1 MEPAA
6 LLGIAGGAVAAL
18 AGAWMGMLASIRA
31 SQLAARAP
39 LAPKL
44 HRLSSTVVQAMVEV
58 GKPEYDARLRDFEI
72 AWSDFIVHQKIL
84 APSDSVTILAMV
96 VRQAAHDKAVSSV
109 QFVAVAGE
117 AIDVITE
124 IVALHSEY
132 LFKWRARRAE
142 RRPLAKFRVR
152 TVSELRS
159 PSIRALLEQL

>member
-6 LLGIAGGAVAAL
+6 PLGIAGGAVAAL

-44 HRLSSTVVQAMVEV
+44 HALSTTVVHVMVAV
-58 GKPEYDARLRDFEI
+58 GKPDYDRQVREFEI

-84 APSDSVTILAMV
+84 APSDAVTILAMIM
-96 VRQAAHDKAVSSV
+96 RQAAHDKAVSPV
-109 QFVAVAGE
+109 QFVALAGE
-117 AIDVITE
+117 AIDVMTE
-124 IVALHSEY
+124 IIALHSEY

-142 RRPLAKFRVR
+142 RRPIAKFEGR
-152 TVSELRS
+152 TVSTLKS
-159 PSIRALLEQL
+159 PEIRALLNQF

>member
-44 HRLSSTVVQAMVEV
+44 HAMSTAVVNAMVAV
-58 GKPEYDARLRDFEI
+58 DTPDYDVRVREFEI
-72 AWSDFIVHQKIL
+72 AWNDFIVHQKIL
-84 APSDSVTILAMV
+84 APSDAVTILVMV
-96 VRQAAHDKAVSSV
+96 MRQAAHDKAVSPI
-109 QFVAVAGE
+109 QFVALAGE
-117 AIDVITE
+117 AMDVITE
-124 IVALHSEY
+124 IIAAHSEY

-142 RRPLAKFRVR
+142 RGPLAKFRAR
-152 TVSELRS
+152 TVSQLQS
-159 PSIRALLEQL
+159 PEIRGLLKQL